1 MLNQNWNENKDLKNN
16 IKRELQKAS
25 LFLMEEEIY
34 QMFDDSKRTFMTL
47 DFYLNSQFE
56 NELKQILIDCRYLN
70 ELQNKF

>member
-25 LFLMEEEIY
+25 LFLMQEEIY